1 MPPESEKQAA
11 RHSARLW
18 AAALLAVSAGM
29 LSGCAAVT
37 NPTANGVPAH
47 ALPPDL
53 LAPSK
58 EGYIPVDFSLLRV
71 APPDVYSLDVGD
83 TLGVY
88 IEGIV
93 GNAETPPP
101 VNLPDSSEL
110 PPSIGYPFPIRDDGN
125 ISLPLV
131 GNVQVKGKTI
141 EQAEQAVVQ
150 AYLDKEILRPD
161 DYRIIVS
168 LMRPRHVRVVVV
180 REDATQPSVTLQ
192 NSSLIGIAG
201 SSTTIGGGSKPTGQ
215 IVELPAYQNDLLNAL
230 ARTGGLPGIE
240 TRRDVLIYRGYWD
253 ENGEASTTC
262 CPICPGNE
270 DVCADGERIVRIPL
284 RTRPCEPPPFSRDD
298 IVLHNGDIVVV
309 RGLEPEVY
317 YTGGILPSGEFALP
331 LDKDLTVI
339 EALLRARGQLLSGG
353 VSSSNLNGG
362 SVVTGIGNPS
372 PSQLAILRKTPGK
385 QQVMIRVDLNEAV
398 RDPRLNILVQSDD
411 VLILQENTDEA
422 FARYFKDVFQA
433 DIFLRFI
440 NHSDGQGSASLI
452 VP

>member
-1 MPPESEKQAA
+1 M
-11 RHSARLW
+11 
-18 AAALLAVSAGM
+18 
-29 LSGCAAVT
+29 
-37 NPTANGVPAH
+37 PAH
-47 ALPPDL
+47 ALPPEL

-71 APPDVYSLDVGD
+71 APPDVYRLDIGD

-88 IEGIV
+88 VEGVV

-101 VNLPDSSEL
+101 VSVPDSSEL
-110 PPSIGYPFPIRDDGN
+110 PPSIGYPFPVRDDGN

-131 GNVQVKGKTI
+131 GNVPVRGKTI
-141 EQAEQAVVQ
+141 EEAEQAVVQ
-150 AYLDKEILRPD
+150 AYLAKAILRPD

-168 LMRPRHVRVVVV
+168 LMRPRYVRVVVV
-180 REDATQPSVTLQ
+180 REDSTQPSVTLQ
-192 NSSLIGIAG
+192 NNSLTGIAG

-230 ARTGGLPGIE
+230 ARTGGLPGLE
-240 TRRDVLIYRGYWD
+240 ARRDVLIYRGYWD
-253 ENGEASTTC
+253 EAGGAPTPC
-262 CPICPGNE
+262 CPVCPGRE

-284 RTRPCEPPPFSRDD
+284 RAKPCEPPQFSREDV
-298 IVLHNGDIVVV
+298 VLHNGDIVVV
-309 RGLEPEVY
+309 RGLEPAVY
-317 YTGGILPSGEFALP
+317 YTGGILPSGEYALP

-339 EALLRARGQLLSGG
+339 EAVLRSRGQLLSGG
-353 VSSSNLNGG
+353 VSSNNLSGG
-362 SVVTGIGNPS
+362 TVVSGIGNPS
-372 PSQLAILRKTPGK
+372 PSQLAILRKTPGN

-398 RDPRLNILVQSDD
+398 RDPRLNLLVQSDD

-422 FARYFKDVFQA
+422 FSRYFKDMFQV
-433 DIFLRFI
+433 DLFLRFL